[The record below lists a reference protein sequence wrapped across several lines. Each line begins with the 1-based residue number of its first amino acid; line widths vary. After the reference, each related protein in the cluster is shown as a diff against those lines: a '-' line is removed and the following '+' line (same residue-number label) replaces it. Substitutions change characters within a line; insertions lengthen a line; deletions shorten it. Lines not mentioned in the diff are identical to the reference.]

1 MIDTINLPLILGAA
15 FIATVSPGPAT
26 MAIAGTSLA
35 LGRKHGLAIASGVT
49 TGSLTWS
56 VGAAAG
62 LSALMFANAWLFE
75 AMRYAGA
82 AYLMWLAFKSARAA
96 LALATVKTPRV
107 AAQSLR
113 NAYTKGLALH
123 LTNPK
128 AVLFFGALYS
138 IGIPAG
144 ADPGALVV
152 VICAVGLQSF
162 LLFHGYALLFT
173 VAPVVRG
180 YARLRRWFEVAFALA
195 FGAASLKI
203 LTAKLAG

>member
-1 MIDTINLPLILGAA
+1 MDVVNLPLILGAA

-35 LGRKHGLAIASGVT
+35 LGRRHGLAIASGVT
-49 TGSLTWS
+49 TGSLAWS
-56 VGAAAG
+56 IAAALG

-82 AYLMWLAFKSARAA
+82 AYLMWLALKSARAA
-96 LALATVKTPRV
+96 FGPAVAKTPAV
-107 AAQSLR
+107 AVQSMR
-113 NAYTKGLALH
+113 KAYSKGLALH

-128 AVLFFGALYS
+128 AVLFFGSLYS
-138 IGIPAG
+138 IGVPAA
-144 ADPGALVV
+144 ADPAAVAV
-152 VICAVGLQSF
+152 VIGAVGFQSF

-173 VAPVVRG
+173 ATPVVRR
-180 YARLRRWFEVAFALA
+180 YARLRRWFEGAFAFA
-195 FGAASLKI
+195 FGAASLKV